1 MGKKFSRLMN
11 ISLITSV
18 IFILIGLMLI
28 FHTKLS
34 LDIIAYIIAI
44 ILIMN
49 GFFNIIDDYKNFKI
63 FYFFD
68 GFTSGLLSIIL
79 GIIVIANPNYF
90 AVFLPTVIGLWFI
103 INSTFKL
110 RMALALKD
118 ARNRYWTLTY
128 LLSLLTII
136 VGLCLIFNPEVA
148 SLTLTRVIGLISVIY
163 SLCDIIDSII
173 FKKNIK
179 SIAKIFE

>member
-34 LDIIAYIIAI
+34 LDIIAYIIAF

-68 GFTSGLLSIIL
+68 GFTSGLVSIIL

-90 AVFLPTVIGLWFI
+90 AILLPTVIGLWFI
-103 INSTFKL
+103 LNSTFKL

-118 ARNRYWTLTY
+118 SRNSYWILTY

-163 SLCDIIDSII
+163 SICDIIDSMI